1 MDLGMLGLYPETADA
16 PFDVLISD
24 VKPEDLPGRI
34 SEALQTQ
41 YLSEMPTKS
50 GSVHGKVVNTK
61 DATLRVLITL
71 PVSMRAKSLATHFIF
86 DTGAPRTYLARSV
99 LEALGVPELSL
110 PSEVVRING
119 VKVLV
124 EVSDSVTVSYD
135 DGNGGT
141 IRRPGHFVGLNILGM
156 DFMDRAGIEMTLNMM
171 TNSAVFTFP

>member
-1 MDLGMLGLYPETADA
+1 MLGPYPQTADA
-16 PFDVLISD
+16 PFDVLIND

-34 SEALQTQ
+34 SQALQTQ
-41 YLSEMPTKS
+41 YLSKMPTKP

-61 DATLRVLITL
+61 DATMRVLITL
-71 PVSMRAKSLATHFIF
+71 PVSIRTESVATHFIF

-99 LEALGVPELSL
+99 LEALSVPEVSL

-119 VKVLV
+119 VKALV

-135 DGNGGT
+135 DGKGGT
-141 IRRPGHFVGLNILGM
+141 IVKPGHFVGLNILGM
-156 DFMDRAGIEMTLNMM
+156 DFMDRAGIEMTLNMK

>member
-1 MDLGMLGLYPETADA
+1 MDVLGPYPETADA

-34 SEALQTQ
+34 SEALLTQ
-41 YLSEMPTKS
+41 YLSDMPTKS

-61 DATLRVLITL
+61 GTTLRVLITL
-71 PVSMRAKSLATHFIF
+71 PVSMRAKSVATHFIF

-99 LEALGVPELSL
+99 LEALGVPEVSL

-119 VKVLV
+119 VKALV
-124 EVSDSVTVSYD
+124 EVSDSVTLSYD
-135 DGNGGT
+135 GKNV
-141 IRRPGHFVGLNILGM
+141 PGHFVGLNILGM
-156 DFMDRAGIEMTLNMM
+156 DFMDRAGIDMALNMK